1 MERLYK
7 DIFDASDLL
16 IEQVRGHLFGLL
28 GSEGPTLAVADV
40 DRRVKTNHPS
50 RIGILMADDGALLE
64 SLCNRLDDGEDP
76 LVVKVKGGCIAA
88 CCLTTE
94 RAHCGYLMVVLE
106 GYTPETAGANM
117 PLIEMI
123 FAQAQ
128 LTCELIEKNNQ
139 LHHWRLVQLSQSSE
153 VLTR

>member
-28 GSEGPTLAVADV
+28 GPEGPTLAIAGK
-40 DRRVKTNHPS
+40 DRQLKTNHPS
-50 RIGILMADDGALLE
+50 RAGLLMADEGRLLV
-64 SLCNRLDDGEDP
+64 SLCDRIDDGEDP
-76 LVVKVKGGCIAA
+76 LVVKVKGGCIAV
-88 CCLTTE
+88 CGLGTE
-94 RAHCGYLMVVLE
+94 RDQCGYLMVVLE
-106 GYTPETAGANM
+106 GYTPDTAGANM
-117 PLIEMI
+117 PLIEMM

-128 LTCELIEKNNQ
+128 LVCELVEKNNQ
-139 LHHWRLVQLSQSSE
+139 LHHSRLVQLSRTSD